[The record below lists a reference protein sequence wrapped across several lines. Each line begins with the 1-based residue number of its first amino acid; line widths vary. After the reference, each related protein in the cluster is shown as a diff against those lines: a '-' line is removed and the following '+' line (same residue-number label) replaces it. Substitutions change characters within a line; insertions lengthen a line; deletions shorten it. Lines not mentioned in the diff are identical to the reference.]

1 MATSPGCKPNG
12 YVVALFRS
20 PERTADNS
28 GSMAMREIVP

>member
-1 MATSPGCKPNG
+1 
-12 YVVALFRS
+12 VALFRS